1 MSIGMVPMQQ
11 LTWVSGSFP
20 ARVLEA
26 RLHFEGIEVEL
37 RGAVDGPYGFTV
49 GAMARIDVFV
59 PVDQLDD
66 ARFVL
71 LADEVDAA
79 LAAPREWGGTTR
91 GPSAWSRAG
100 AWAALVAAALAPVV
114 WYLRQ

>member
-1 MSIGMVPMQQ
+1 MVPMQQ

-26 RLHFEGIEVEL
+26 RLHFEGIDVEL

-49 GAMARIDVFV
+49 GAMARVDVFV
-59 PVDQLDD
+59 PVDQLED

-79 LAAPREWGGTTR
+79 MAAPREWGGTTR
-91 GPSAWSRAG
+91 GRSAWARVAV
-100 AWAALVAAALAPVV
+100 WAALAAAALAPIV
-114 WYLRQ
+114 WYLRD

>member
-1 MSIGMVPMQQ
+1 MIPMEQ

-26 RLHFEGIEVEL
+26 RLHSEGIDVEL

-49 GAMARIDVFV
+49 GGMARVDVFV

-66 ARFVL
+66 ARLVL
-71 LADEVDAA
+71 LVDEVDAA
-79 LAAPREWGGTTR
+79 LAAPREWGAATR
-91 GPSAWSRAG
+91 RPSPLARG
-100 AWAALVAAALAPVV
+100 AVWAALVAAALAPIV
-114 WYLRQ
+114 WYLRD